1 MVIIEVDTLAG
12 VTTTVTRLAR
22 PAVVRIDA
30 NDDIPNIPQLRRA
43 LLRWYDKYHRVL
55 PWRVARG
62 SRPDPYYTLVSE
74 AMLQQTQVATVVDY
88 FQRFMA
94 QFPTLRSLAQADEQ
108 QVLRLWQGLGYYRRA
123 RNLHAAAKRI
133 ANQHG
138 GQVPDDVEQL
148 MTLPGVGRYTAGAI
162 ASIAF
167 GRQAAILDGNVTR
180 VLARWY
186 AINKPIDDPIVVKK
200 LWSLAQELV
209 PSGRPGDFNQAM
221 MELGATV
228 CLPLPK
234 SPRCD
239 ACPVAG
245 QCRAFTQGSVDS
257 LPVKVSRPT
266 QQRVTHHVVA
276 IERRGSYLFQQR
288 PNTGLWSK
296 MWQMPTVEA
305 PTRPMGPARLR
316 QWVEDQ
322 FNLKTPPPC
331 PPHLPSSPPHRVGQ
345 FTHATTHR
353 IIQFVLWH
361 TQIQSGRLPRGT
373 GQWRRLD
380 RLDDLP
386 LPNPQGR
393 VVQMLRQSAVRRIAK
408 SNGRK

>member
-1 MVIIEVDTLAG
+1 MTP
-12 VTTTVTRLAR
+12 TVNRPAR

-30 NDDIPNIPQLRRA
+30 DDDTPNVPKLRRA
-43 LLRWYDKYHRVL
+43 LLRWYDKHHRAL
-55 PWRVARG
+55 PWRTARG
-62 SRPDPYYTLVSE
+62 STPLPYHTLVSE
-74 AMLQQTQVATVVDY
+74 AMLQQTQVATVIDY
-88 FQRFMA
+88 FQRFIRE
-94 QFPTLRSLAQADEQ
+94 FPTLRSLAQADEQ

-133 ANQHG
+133 VDHHG

-186 AINKPIDDPIVVKK
+186 AIEKPIDDPAVVNK
-200 LWSLAQELV
+200 LWSLAQQLV
-209 PSGRPGDFNQAM
+209 PPGRPGDFNQAM

-239 ACPVAG
+239 ACPVTK
-245 QCRAFTQGSVDS
+245 QCRAYTQGNVDS

-266 QQRVTHHVVA
+266 ARRVTHHVVA
-276 IERRGSYLFQQR
+276 IEHRGRYLFQQR
-288 PNTGLWSK
+288 PDKGLWSK
-296 MWQMPTVEA
+296 MWQMPTAQA
-305 PTRPMGPARLR
+305 PTRPMGTARLR

-322 FNLKTPPPC
+322 LNLKTL
-331 PPHLPSSPPHRVGQ
+331 PPHLPSLLPSLLCPPTRIGQ

-353 IIQFVLWH
+353 TIGFVLWH
-361 TQIQSGRLPRGT
+361 TRIQSPMKKTLRDA

-386 LPNPQGR
+386 LSNPQSR
-393 VVQMLRQSAVRRIAK
+393 VVQML
-408 SNGRK
+408 GDLD